1 MALTRDSLSF
11 AMKATNITKDGVDIP
26 LFKDP
31 KTGDGMKKS
40 AKGLLMVRDTLG
52 NEKTTDKMV
61 LLDNVSRGF
70 EKTGMLTTL
79 FKDGQFLKHETFE
92 EIRNNL
98 KGL

>member
-1 MALTRDSLSF
+1 MALTRDTLGF
-11 AMKATNITKDGVDIP
+11 AMKATNITKDGIDIP
-26 LFKDP
+26 LFKNP
-31 KTGDGMKKS
+31 KTDSGTKKS

-79 FKDGQFLKHETFE
+79 FKDGKFYKHETFE
-92 EIRNNL
+92 EIRTRL
-98 KGL
+98 KGV